1 MTVNEVV
8 GSNSKSSSIKKSNP
22 IVHLVCPYHL
32 PTPLPLEIST
42 CNIVEVLEDEQ
53 EPQRRKQ

>member
-1 MTVNEVV
+1 
-8 GSNSKSSSIKKSNP
+8 
-22 IVHLVCPYHL
+22 L

-53 EPQRRKQ
+53 GPKEENNKDKNENTKKVG

>member
-1 MTVNEVV
+1 MTINEVV
-8 GSNSKSSSIKKSNP
+8 GSNSKSSSIKNSNP
-22 IVHLVCPYHL
+22 IVQLVCPCHL